1 MHARRLRTCPRDR
14 RRPGAV
20 AIVMVLVM
28 VLLAV
33 VVAGTTIS
41 AGRRGDSLRRE
52 VEATRALYLAES
64 GLALALRELA
74 LGVDADGDGAIGSV
88 ASIDAR
94 LLQGP
99 TGAVARSETL
109 DGIVLS
115 SVATAG
121 TSRRRIRALAVPGR
135 ADAGDGT
142 GWPGLVARY
151 YIVRGAVPTRLDHVP
166 WNATP
171 DAWSIVPEIR
181 WPAVSDTSAPFWIGG
196 PASNY
201 GARFTGRVRVD
212 RSGTWEFRT
221 TSDDGSGLWI
231 NDTHVVSNDDR
242 HAMRSRTGALH
253 LDDGWHELDLR
264 FFEATG
270 SHGLLLEWRGPG
282 HGSWTVIPSSHL
294 AHEDRHQPGPPPHLA
309 LSERFTMAG
318 ANPVQCWIRG
328 ASGTTPRLLVNAT
341 DAGVVS
347 IARATVQGDVLAGP
361 GADPRTAIAVGAQG
375 SISGDR
381 GSARIPFV
389 HARIAL
395 PADLPASGGAVT
407 HGNGTFVYASDFR
420 LASWTLRNNAV
431 VMIEGDVTGHITGD
445 LVLQNRAQIAL
456 APGASLRLFIDG
468 DLTMAGQSA
477 INASGSADPSRVR
490 MLLAAPEAV
499 AALQGNAQMRA
510 HLVIPYGDIEMRPAP
525 QSNSFEFTGVLL
537 GRRMTM
543 EQRATVTALPTA
555 ILLDGAGAGGGAGC
569 SLLTWGERPPDED
582 EEFPG
587 NAP

>member
-74 LGVDADGDGAIGSV
+74 LGEDADGDGAVGSV
-88 ASIDAR
+88 APIETR
-94 LLQGP
+94 HLQGP
-99 TGAVARSETL
+99 TGAVAWYATD

-115 SVATAG
+115 SIATAG
-121 TSRRRIRALAVPGR
+121 TSRRRIRAVAEPGR
-135 ADAGDGT
+135 SDEGDGT

-151 YIVRGAVPTRLDHVP
+151 FIVPGAVPTRLDHVP
-166 WNATP
+166 WSATP

-181 WPAVSDTSAPFWIGG
+181 WPAVSNASAPFWIGG
-196 PASNY
+196 PVNSY
-201 GARFTGRVRVD
+201 GARFTGLLRVAP
-212 RSGTWEFRT
+212 SGTWSFRT
-221 TSDDGSGLWI
+221 TSDDGSALWI
-231 NDTHVVSNDDR
+231 NDMPVVSNDNR
-242 HAMRSRTGALH
+242 HAMRSRTGSLH
-253 LDDGWHELDLR
+253 LDAGWHDLDLR

-282 HGSWTVIPSSHL
+282 QDAWTVVPSSHL
-294 AHEDRHQPGPPPHLA
+294 AHQNRHQPEPPPHLA
-309 LSERFTMAG
+309 LTEHFTMDG
-318 ANPVQCWIRG
+318 VNPVQCWIRG
-328 ASGTTPRLLVNAT
+328 AWGITPRLVVNAA

-347 IARATVQGDVLAGP
+347 IARAAVRGDVLAGP
-361 GADPRTAIAVGAQG
+361 GADPRTAIVVGAQG
-375 SISGDR
+375 SISGVR

-389 HARIAL
+389 HAQIAMH
-395 PADLPASGGAVT
+395 ADMPASGGAVT
-407 HGNGTFVYASDFR
+407 HGSGTFVYASDFR

-431 VMIEGDVTGHITGD
+431 VMIEGDVTGHIPGD

-456 APGASLRLFIDG
+456 APGASLRLFIGG
-468 DLTMAGQSA
+468 DLTMADQSS
-477 INASGSADPSRVR
+477 INASASADPSRVR
-490 MLLAAPEAV
+490 ILLTAPDAV
-499 AALQGNAQMRA
+499 ATLQSNAEMRA
-510 HLVIPYGDIEMRPAP
+510 CLTIPYGAINMRPAP
-525 QSNSFEFTGVLL
+525 QSNNFRFTGVLL

-543 EQRATVTALPTA
+543 EQRATVTAQPTA
-555 ILLDGAGAGGGAGC
+555 IRLDGSGAGGGAGC
-569 SLLTWGERPPDED
+569 ALLTWGQRPPDED
-582 EEFPG
+582 EEFRGETP
-587 NAP
+587 